1 MARPSIY
8 TEELGIFICTELAA
22 GRSLVKI
29 CDDEDM
35 PSLTTVYRWRLT
47 DPVFRDMYA
56 RAREDQADTLAD
68 EIVSIADYSAQDVTI
83 DSEGNERLDH
93 EFVARS
99 KLRVDARKWVASK
112 LKPRTYGD
120 KLDLTHSGELNVKTL
135 SDDDLDKR
143 IAAAAGKAGIAIAP
157 AGEGASEE

>member
-8 TEELGIFICTELAA
+8 TEELGIFICTELAK

-35 PSLTTVYRWRLT
+35 PDISTVYRWRLS
-47 DPVFRDMYA
+47 DPVFREMYA